1 MTLSISGESLR
12 VLAFGAYLKNRACLI
27 EDGKIHWSPLHG
39 DLQDPKACQALV
51 QSIRLMTHNAGG
63 AIDLIAHDMH
73 PDFFSTVLAT
83 QLSRSDRVPRIAVQH
98 HHAHIGAVASEY
110 ELVGPLLGVALD
122 GSGWGGDHTIW
133 GGELL
138 LVDGFKSHRLGHLQQ
153 LALPGGDFASKQSW
167 RMAASA
173 LHHLG
178 LGHEIGKRLGDR
190 AGLKNAE
197 MIKFMLDNKLNSP
210 MTSSAGR
217 WFDAVSSL
225 LGFCD
230 DQIFEAQAAQL
241 LEAGAA
247 RWLKSNPQSQGSGSA
262 RVTNDLVLELGPVIT
277 QLLNDYPSEI
287 DRLAAQFHLDL
298 IDGLTAWVM
307 KAKSQYPHINKVCL
321 SGGCF
326 YNAILREGLKSAL
339 EAMNLQVYLP
349 SGRQGDCGDSGLAL
363 GQAWVGVQYL
373 KIGDTLV

>member
-1 MTLSISGESLR
+1 MTLSISGESPR
-12 VLAFGAYLKNRACLI
+12 VLAFGAYLKNRACLL
-27 EDGKIHWSPLHG
+27 EDGNIHWSCLHG

-51 QSIRLMTHNAGG
+51 ESIRLMIHNAGG
-63 AIDLIAHDMH
+63 TIDLIAHDMH
-73 PDFFSTVLAT
+73 PDFFSTVLAN
-83 QLSRSDRVPRIAVQH
+83 QLSQSERLPRIAVQH

-110 ELVGPLLGVALD
+110 ELIGPVLGIALD

-138 LVDGFKSHRLGHLQQ
+138 LVDGSKAHRLGHLQQ

-178 LGHEIGKRLGDR
+178 MRHEITKRLGDR

-197 MIKFMLDNKLNSP
+197 MIKYMLDNKLNSP
-210 MTSSAGR
+210 ITSSAGR
-217 WFDAVSSL
+217 WFDAAASL
-225 LGFCD
+225 LGLCD
-230 DQIFEAQAAQL
+230 YQIFEAEAAQL
-241 LEAGAA
+241 LETSAT
-247 RWLKSNPQSQGSGSA
+247 RWLKSHPQSQGSGSA
-262 RVTNDLVLELGPVIT
+262 RVTDELVLELGPVIK
-277 QLLNDYPSEI
+277 QLLDDYPSEI

-307 KAKSQYPHINKVCL
+307 KAQSHYPNINKVCL

-326 YNAILREGLKSAL
+326 HNAILREGLKSAL
-339 EAMNLQVYLP
+339 EAKNLQVYLP

-373 KIGDTLV
+373 KMGRTLV

>member
-1 MTLSISGESLR
+1 MTLSISGESPR
-12 VLAFGAYLKNRACLI
+12 VLAFGAYLKNRACLL
-27 EDGKIHWSPLHG
+27 EDGNIHWSCLHG

-51 QSIRLMTHNAGG
+51 ESIRLMIHNAGG
-63 AIDLIAHDMH
+63 TIDLIAHDMH
-73 PDFFSTVLAT
+73 PDFFSTVLAN
-83 QLSRSDRVPRIAVQH
+83 QLSQSERLPRIAVQH

-110 ELVGPLLGVALD
+110 ELIGPVLGIALD

-138 LVDGFKSHRLGHLQQ
+138 LVDGSKAHRLGHLQQ

-178 LGHEIGKRLGDR
+178 MRHEITKRLGDR

-197 MIKFMLDNKLNSP
+197 MIKYMLDNKLNSP
-210 MTSSAGR
+210 ITSSAGR
-217 WFDAVSSL
+217 WFDAAASL
-225 LGFCD
+225 LGLCD
-230 DQIFEAQAAQL
+230 YQIFEAEAAQL
-241 LEAGAA
+241 LETSAT
-247 RWLKSNPQSQGSGSA
+247 RWLKSHPQSQGSGSA
-262 RVTNDLVLELGPVIT
+262 RVTDELVLELGPVIK
-277 QLLNDYPSEI
+277 QLLDDYPSEI

-307 KAKSQYPHINKVCL
+307 KAQSHYPNINKVCL

-326 YNAILREGLKSAL
+326 HNAILREGLKSAL
-339 EAMNLQVYLP
+339 EAKNLQVYLP

-373 KIGDTLV
+373 KMGLTLV

>member
-1 MTLSISGESLR
+1 MTLSISGESPR
-12 VLAFGAYLKNRACLI
+12 VLAFGAYLKNRACLL
-27 EDGKIHWSPLHG
+27 EDGNIHWSCLHG

-51 QSIRLMTHNAGG
+51 ESIRLMIHNAGG
-63 AIDLIAHDMH
+63 TIDLIAHDMH
-73 PDFFSTVLAT
+73 PDFFSTVLAN
-83 QLSRSDRVPRIAVQH
+83 QLSQSERLPRIAVQH

-110 ELVGPLLGVALD
+110 ELIGPVLGIALD

-138 LVDGFKSHRLGHLQQ
+138 LVDGSKAHRLGHLQQ

-178 LGHEIGKRLGDR
+178 LRHEITKRLGDR

-197 MIKFMLDNKLNSP
+197 MIKYMLDNKLNSP
-210 MTSSAGR
+210 ITSSAGR
-217 WFDAVSSL
+217 WFDAAASL
-225 LGFCD
+225 LGLCD
-230 DQIFEAQAAQL
+230 YQIFEAEAAQL
-241 LEAGAA
+241 LETSAT
-247 RWLKSNPQSQGSGSA
+247 RWLKSHPQSQGSGSA
-262 RVTNDLVLELGPVIT
+262 RVTDELVLELGPVIK
-277 QLLNDYPSEI
+277 QLLDDYPSEI

-307 KAKSQYPHINKVCL
+307 KAQSHYPNINKVCL

-326 YNAILREGLKSAL
+326 HNAILREGLRSAL
-339 EAMNLQVYLP
+339 EAKNLQVYLP

-373 KIGDTLV
+373 KMGLTLV

>member
-1 MTLSISGESLR
+1 MTLSISGESPR
-12 VLAFGAYLKNRACLI
+12 VLAFGAYLKNRACLL
-27 EDGKIHWSPLHG
+27 EDGNIHWSCLHG

-51 QSIRLMTHNAGG
+51 ESIRLMIHNAGG
-63 AIDLIAHDMH
+63 TIDLIAHDMH
-73 PDFFSTVLAT
+73 PDFFSTVLAN
-83 QLSRSDRVPRIAVQH
+83 QLSQSERLPRIAVQH

-110 ELVGPLLGVALD
+110 ELIGPVLGIALD

-138 LVDGFKSHRLGHLQQ
+138 LVDGSKAHRLGHLQQ

-178 LGHEIGKRLGDR
+178 MRHEITKRLGDR

-197 MIKFMLDNKLNSP
+197 MIKYMLDNKLNSP
-210 MTSSAGR
+210 IASSAGR
-217 WFDAVSSL
+217 WFDAAASL
-225 LGFCD
+225 LGLCD
-230 DQIFEAQAAQL
+230 YQIFEAEAAQL
-241 LEAGAA
+241 LETSAT
-247 RWLKSNPQSQGSGSA
+247 RWLKSHPQSQGSGSA
-262 RVTNDLVLELGPVIT
+262 RVTDELVLELGPVIK
-277 QLLNDYPSEI
+277 QLLDDYPSEI

-307 KAKSQYPHINKVCL
+307 KAQSQYPNINKVCL

-326 YNAILREGLKSAL
+326 HNAILREGLKSAL
-339 EAMNLQVYLP
+339 EAKNLQVYLP

-373 KIGDTLV
+373 KMGLTLV